1 MIAPKV
7 SEGWFELRGIAAHV
21 GAPMHPP
28 TIVSKAVELT
38 RLLTVRR
45 GCQDGAR
52 TVDAL
57 R

>member
-28 TIVSKAVELT
+28 TIVSKGSRANETLDSEAGLS
-38 RLLTVRR
+38 RWSEDR
-45 GCQDGAR
+45 
-52 TVDAL
+52 
-57 R
+57 